1 MMTWRQTPLIAAIAL
16 ASLGAADAF
25 VGSSLPAAAAGRRAA
40 LAIAPRA
47 GAARR
52 GGLSLSMATKPEST
66 KACACGSGM
75 TYGECCQPAH
85 KDNLP
90 PKDPVALIRARRA
103 PPQRAL
109 MPTCTRAACL
119 AHGVCARLRAS
130 IGALVPGA
138 AEEAGGRGAERGGW
152 MRRYSAYAYQLPEF
166 LMRTT
171 EEGSP
176 EFSRNTEK
184 WEKELVEFC
193 QSYKFENANGG
204 VLGVGIEEC
213 SYVGKTDR
221 AFVQFN
227 ARMIG
232 RGQKLVEFWERSR
245 VQRKDGRW
253 YYSKGSLLEYEGPLY

>member
-1 MMTWRQTPLIAAIAL
+1 MMTWRHTPLIAAIAL

-52 GGLSLSMATKPEST
+52 GGLSLSMATTPEST

-109 MPTCTRAACL
+109 MPTCTRTACL
-119 AHGVCARLRAS
+119 AHGACARLRAS
-130 IGALVPGA
+130 M
-138 AEEAGGRGAERGGW
+138 GAERGGW
-152 MRRYSAYAYQLPEF
+152 MRRYSAYAYQLPEY

-184 WEKELVEFC
+184 WEKELVDFSK
-193 QSYKFENANGG
+193 SYKFENANGG

-253 YYSKGSLLEYEGPLY
+253 YYSKGSLLEYEGPLN